1 MYSLMR
7 RRLSMQLGTRARHT
21 CPCLRTRACA
31 RHIGD
36 AIDARTELTPPSS
49 SSSSYAHAQREQ
61 VVEIDACRFDPLVV
75 VRDEGCLSYDPMDS
89 LSDIGF
95 LNVSAR
101 RPLAGAMLA
110 VLRALR
116 V

>member
-1 MYSLMR
+1 MR
-7 RRLSMQLGTRARHT
+7 RRLNMQSSACARHT

-49 SSSSYAHAQREQ
+49 SSCCCAHAQREQ

-95 LNVSAR
+95 LNVRAC
-101 RPLAGAMLA
+101 RPLAGAML
-110 VLRALR
+110 R